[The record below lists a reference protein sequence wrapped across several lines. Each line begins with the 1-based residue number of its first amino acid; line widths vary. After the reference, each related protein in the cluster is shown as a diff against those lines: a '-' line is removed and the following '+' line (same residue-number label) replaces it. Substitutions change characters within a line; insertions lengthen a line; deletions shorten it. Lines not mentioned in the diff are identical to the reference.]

1 MEKKENSKKLVL
13 YSGLLVSSLTLLG
26 LFVSYAWAVN
36 VRSENEI
43 VEVET
48 ANNLKLIYKDC
59 NSSNEESCSSINKD
73 LEPGE
78 SVEKIFEVT
87 NTSPRDLSFNLYFKE
102 LFNSFLNDDLVYK
115 IENTT
120 TNEVLVAETPLR
132 FSELKL
138 YDLIIK
144 QDINIKAN
152 STDQYKLT
160 VTFLNKEEN
169 QNYNLD
175 ASYSLKLTIGNYKK
189 DGIVPKIVASI
200 MDKTPL
206 PEDESLKINETP
218 DFGKTSPIAKEYM
231 EFVYSSSM
239 EINNADYEVVYAES
253 YTFDNQT
260 GKFSLVNPQTCKYSE
275 CLETIKGKYSIDPY
289 NWINDGSEILSSIGQ
304 DRETENINSI
314 IKIGNYSTENEVKY
328 QEISSTFKSFES
340 QDGIY
345 TKEDDYGTSYYFRG
359 SGQDNYVKFGG
370 FYWRIIRINGDGSL
384 RIIFDGTKAHLTGD
398 YNDNDDRVAFKS
410 PFNEN
415 YADAKYVGYMYGPAG
430 TGASTSK
437 EEAQTNTES
446 STIKINLEKW
456 YVDNI
461 KNKGLDQYVADSIF
475 CNDRSIPGKDITGW
489 EYDTGLGYG
498 TNTTEY
504 GAVGRFIDTNSGDYK
519 VNANPIFTC
528 PNKNDAFTVNDTEKG
543 NGSLSEKIGL
553 ITADEI
559 VAAGNILFSTNL
571 YNYLANANRYWSL
584 SPFSYNGFANVF
596 YVNSDGGLSNRNV
609 YNAGG
614 VAPVI
619 SLSAEYVRTMEGNG
633 TATSPYELRT
643 GQF

>member
-1 MEKKENSKKLVL
+1 MKKKENSKKLVL
-13 YSGLLVSSLTLLG
+13 YSGLLVLSITILG

-48 ANNLKLIYKDC
+48 LKDLKLIYKDC
-59 NSSNEESCSSINKD
+59 ASSNEESCANINKD
-73 LEPGE
+73 LAPGE
-78 SVEKIFEVT
+78 SVEKIFEIT
-87 NTSPRDLSFNLYFKE
+87 NTSSRDLSFNIYFKE
-102 LFNSFLNDDLVYK
+102 LFNSFSNDDLVYK

-120 TNEVLVAETPLR
+120 TNEVIVAETPLR

-160 VTFLNKEEN
+160 ITFLNKEEN
-169 QNYNLD
+169 QNYNMD
-175 ASYSLKLTIGNYKK
+175 ASYSLKLTIGEYKK
-189 DGIVPKIVASI
+189 EGIVPKIVASI

-231 EFVYSSSM
+231 EVVYSHVM
-239 EINNADYEVVYAES
+239 KINNINYEVVYADS

-289 NWINDGSEILSSIGQ
+289 NWINDGILRGVVQ
-304 DRETENINSI
+304 DMETENINSI
-314 IKIGNYSTENEVKY
+314 IKIDNYSTENEVKY
-328 QEISSTFKSFES
+328 QYISSTFKSFES

-345 TKEDDYGTSYYFRG
+345 AKEDDYGMSYYFRG

-370 FYWRIIRINGDGSL
+370 FYWRIVRINGDGSL
-384 RIIFDGTKAHLTGD
+384 RIIYNGTKAHLTGD
-398 YNDNDDRVAFKS
+398 FNSDIEDKIAFES

-415 YADAKYVGYMYGPAG
+415 YADAKYVGYMYGPSG

-461 KNKGLDQYVADSIF
+461 KNKGLDEYVADSIF
-475 CNDRSIPGKDITGW
+475 CNDRSTPGKDISGW

-498 TNTTEY
+498 TNTTAY
-504 GAVGRFIDTNSGDYK
+504 GASERFVNIKSFRHK
-519 VNANPIFTC
+519 ANANPIFTC

-543 NGSLSEKIGL
+543 NGALSEKIGL
-553 ITADEI
+553 ITEDEI
-559 VAAGNILFSTNL
+559 VAAGNIFNSMNG
-571 YNYLANANRYWSL
+571 YNYLATSFSWSL
-584 SPFSYNGFANVF
+584 SPFYFNGSSAFVFRVGSY
-596 YVNSDGGLSNRNV
+596 GGLNNGTV
-609 YNAGG
+609 NNAGG

-619 SLSAEYVRTMEGNG
+619 NLTAEYVRTMKGNG
-633 TATSPYELRT
+633 TTESPYENL
-643 GQF
+643 

>member
-1 MEKKENSKKLVL
+1 MKKKENSKKLVL
-13 YSGLLVSSLTLLG
+13 YSGLLVLSITILG

-48 ANNLKLIYKDC
+48 LKDLKLIYKDC
-59 NSSNEESCSSINKD
+59 ASSNEESCANINKD
-73 LEPGE
+73 LAPGE
-78 SVEKIFEVT
+78 SVEKIFEIT
-87 NTSPRDLSFNLYFKE
+87 NTSSRDLSFNLYFKE

-120 TNEVLVAETPLR
+120 TNEVIVAETPLR

-138 YDLIIK
+138 YSLIIK

-160 VTFLNKEEN
+160 ITFLNKEEN
-169 QNYNLD
+169 QNYNMD
-175 ASYSLKLTIGNYKK
+175 ASYSLKLTIGEYKK
-189 DGIVPKIVASI
+189 EGIVPKIVASI

-231 EFVYSSSM
+231 EFVYPHSFSM
-239 EINNADYEVVYAES
+239 ETNNADYEVVYADS

-275 CLETIKGKYSIDPY
+275 CLETIKGKYSINPY
-289 NWINDGSEILSSIGQ
+289 RWNWINDGILRGVVQ
-304 DRETENINSI
+304 DMETENINYI
-314 IKIGNYSTENEVKY
+314 IKIDNYSTKEKVKY

-384 RIIFDGTKAHLTGD
+384 RMIFDGTKAHLTGD
-398 YNDNDDRVAFKS
+398 YNDNDDRVAFES

-415 YADAKYVGYMYGPAG
+415 YEDAKYVGYMYGPAG
-430 TGASTSK
+430 TRASTSK
-437 EEAQTNTES
+437 EEAQSNTES

-475 CNDRSIPGKDITGW
+475 CNDRSIPGKEITGW
-489 EYDTGLGYG
+489 VDDTGLGYG
-498 TNTTEY
+498 TNITAY
-504 GAVGRFIDTNSGDYK
+504 GAFGRFVDTTSGNHK
-519 VNANPIFTC
+519 ANANPIFTC
-528 PNKNDAFTVNDTEKG
+528 SNKNDAFTVDDTEKG

-559 VAAGNILFSTNL
+559 VAAGNILFSTNP

-584 SPFSYNGFANVF
+584 SPYDFNGSGASVF
-596 YVNSDGGLSNRNV
+596 RVGSGGDLNGSSVNS
-609 YNAGG
+609 AGG

-619 SLSAEYVRTMEGNG
+619 NLTAEYVRTMSGNG
-633 TATSPYELRT
+633 TTESPYEN
-643 GQF
+643 